1 MNGHFIF
8 ARKDGQL
15 MLLERLTDTEARRA
29 IERLTLA
36 GWAITV
42 AS

>member
-1 MNGHFIF
+1 MNGYFIF

-15 MLLERLTDTEARRA
+15 MLLERLTGDEARRA

-36 GWAITV
+36 GWIITV